1 MSEINSTGQKQNAV
15 TTIKKIGNRLGIWL
29 ILIVLFIFLAISTG
43 DTFLTRD
50 NLINVLRQI
59 CVVGV
64 VAIGA
69 TYVVCGGEIDLSSG
83 SLATL
88 AGCFS
93 TMLIVRNEMSV
104 ALSIALTLLLGIS
117 VGVIIGFIVTTL
129 KVPAFITT
137 LGIQYILNG
146 VVMLMTRGTPITG
159 LPKSYLDIGR
169 GYAGSVPIPV
179 IILLCLVL
187 FAAFVFKFTSFG
199 RNALTVGENS
209 VAAKLSGINVKLT
222 KIAVFAIAG
231 CMSSL
236 GGIMLAARLSS
247 GQPTAAADLS
257 LQAMAAVFVGGT
269 TSNGTQNGVL
279 GTLAGALFIGL
290 MNNGLNLLEVD
301 AYWQKIV
308 LGFIIIFA
316 VALDTYRNSA
326 TSSKE

>member
-1 MSEINSTGQKQNAV
+1 MSENFTGRQESSAI
-15 TTIKKIGNRLGIWL
+15 TTVKMVGNKLGIWL
-29 ILIVLFIFLAISTG
+29 ILIVLFIFLSITTG
-43 DTFLTRD
+43 DTFLTQD

-83 SLATL
+83 ALATL
-88 AGCFS
+88 AGCLS
-93 TMLIVRNEMSV
+93 AMLIMNHGMDVGI
-104 ALSIALTLLLGIS
+104 AIALMLLLGIA
-117 VGVIIGFIVTTL
+117 VGVIVGLIVTTF
-129 KVPAFITT
+129 KVQAFITT
-137 LGIQYILNG
+137 LGVQYVLNG

-159 LPKSYLDIGR
+159 LPQSYLNLGR
-169 GYAGSVPIPV
+169 GYVGNVPVPV
-179 IILLCLVL
+179 IILLCLVVL
-187 FAAFVFKFTSFG
+187 AAFVFKFTVFG

-209 VAAKLSGINVKLT
+209 VAARLSGINVQWT
-222 KIAVFAIAG
+222 KNAVFAIAG
-231 CMSSL
+231 CMSAL

-290 MNNGLNLLEVD
+290 INNGLNLLEVD

-308 LGFIIIFA
+308 LGFIIVFA
-316 VALDTYRNSA
+316 VALDTYRNTA